1 MKKLSAKQFRYA
13 LADIAAA
20 LQQQIEA
27 DCEGFPSDPKAS
39 TKRRE
44 QALADFIFFRR
55 TYFPHYCT
63 IPGDSTLHTWLD
75 AALPRMAEAR
85 EGQHIALAAPRGE
98 AKSTFISLFFVLWCV
113 LTGRKRYILI
123 IADALEQAA
132 ILLEAVKAELDGNPR
147 LAMDFPTETGRG
159 RVWNVGTILTAQNVK
174 LQALGAGKRMRGL
187 RHGPYRPDLVILD
200 DLENDENV
208 AKPEQRDKLQDWLQ
222 KTVLNLGAA
231 DGSMDVV
238 YVGTILHYDSV
249 LARTLDKPT
258 WQSKRF
264 RSIVQW
270 PERLDLWDK
279 WEAILHADGP
289 VAARAFYDLY
299 QDDMERGAIV
309 SWPAGRPL
317 YQLMTKRAD
326 SHAAFDSEQQNDPLS
341 GDDAPFASCIT
352 FWVDRSRDW
361 LLFGAVD
368 PSLGKLGAGRD
379 PSAILVGGLL
389 RDTMTL
395 DVVEASIRKRH
406 PDRIIEDVIALHSA
420 YHCLNW
426 AVEAVQFQ
434 AFFAD
439 VLAQRA
445 AARGLALP
453 VRPIINST
461 QLATLPTTCH
471 HQK

>member
-1 MKKLSAKQFRYA
+1 
-13 LADIAAA
+13 
-20 LQQQIEA
+20 
-27 DCEGFPSDPKAS
+27 
-39 TKRRE
+39 
-44 QALADFIFFRR
+44 
-55 TYFPHYCT
+55 
-63 IPGDSTLHTWLD
+63 
-75 AALPRMAEAR
+75 
-85 EGQHIALAAPRGE
+85 
-98 AKSTFISLFFVLWCV
+98 
-113 LTGRKRYILI
+113 
-123 IADALEQAA
+123 
-132 ILLEAVKAELDGNPR
+132 
-147 LAMDFPTETGRG
+147 
-159 RVWNVGTILTAQNVK
+159 
-174 LQALGAGKRMRGL
+174 MRGL

-258 WQSKRF
+258 WRSKRF

-270 PERLDLWDK
+270 PECLDLWDK

-289 VAARAFYDLY
+289 VAARAFYDLH
-299 QDDMERGAIV
+299 QNDMERGAVV

-352 FWVDRSRDW
+352 FWIDRRADW

-368 PSLGKLGAGRD
+368 PSLGKQGAGRD

-461 QLATLPTTCH
+461 DKQLRIETLQPYFSQGRIRLHTSQQTLIDQLRH
-471 HQK
+471 FPKADHDDGPDALEMLWRLAVGGFISLRDAFERVPRQSPWGVRPSEDDDFDSFDTYGGWT